1 MSCGVNTGSQRRRQ
15 TRLAGDYVD
24 YTYDAAGQLKTAMG
38 KESGGAMN
46 RLAERFGY
54 VYDAGGNLQYR
65 TNNALVQSFGVD
77 NVNQL
82 TTVSRSGKLT
92 VAGGTTVA
100 ATSVTVK
107 DNGNSAVAATL
118 YGDKTFARLGVSLL
132 DGNNTFTAVAQD
144 SYGRGDTNA
153 VTLNLPA
160 SVTYT
165 YDDNGNLVT
174 DGQRFFGYD
183 DENQL
188 ITVIVTN
195 GVNNSTLSRF
205 AYDGFGRRRVRT
217 ECVWQN
223 GGWATNAL
231 VRYVHDGMVVLQERD
246 GNNLLTV
253 TYTRGRD
260 LSGSLQGAG
269 GIGGLLSRTDQTTP
283 TWSHAYYQAD
293 GNGNVTC
300 LINEKQAVVA
310 RCVHEPFGNV
320 LSMSGP
326 LAEVNLYRFSS
337 KEAHPVTGLVYYG
350 FRFYDPNLQRWLN
363 RDPIGENGGSNLHLY
378 TGNSPNDSLD
388 SWGLFI
394 LDDDGFPIVGSYG
407 GLGAYLYDRETRDEF
422 DRVMKNAVERA
433 KDAALIACALIP
445 AGRLAAAERPLL
457 ALGRFFYDP
466 RKFKSLSTAYWRGR
480 ANGMH
485 LHHWFFAQRARWV
498 PEGIRNA
505 GWNLLAIPGRWN
517 SFMNGSGF
525 FWSGATE
532 WAWRL
537 GIPISVGGAVAWP
550 CFVTED

>member
-195 GVNNSTLSRF
+195 GVNNSTLSKF

-231 VRYVHDGMVVLQERD
+231 VRYVYDGLVVLQERD
-246 GNNLLTV
+246 GNNLPTV

-260 LSGSLQGAG
+260 LSSSLQGAG

-283 TWSHAYYQAD
+283 TWSHAFYQAD